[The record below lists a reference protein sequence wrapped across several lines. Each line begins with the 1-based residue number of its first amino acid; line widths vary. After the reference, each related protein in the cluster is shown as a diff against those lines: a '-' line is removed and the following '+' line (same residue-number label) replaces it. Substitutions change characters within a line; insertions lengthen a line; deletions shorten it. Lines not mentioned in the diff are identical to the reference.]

1 MASTTLRTSTICC
14 PTWPRC
20 IRGTTDAIPGRHAA
34 PAARLLAPVAALLLW
49 GTPAAHA
56 GDWSGTVAMS
66 SQLVDRGVAVT
77 PPAPIAQG
85 AVNWVARDGWSLGVS
100 ASYQT
105 RDPGRLAETLAQ
117 VAKSWSLSDD
127 WQLQAGLL
135 DYRYPGGGGSQRTY
149 DRTELGGSLIWRD
162 VLTASVSA
170 IKLAHRSGGLRGAA
184 DVGFRWP
191 LGWHV
196 SATGG
201 IGLAQYLAPLSQY
214 YPDRPNRYSYGH
226 GGLVWQEGAWRVE
239 LIHVFTNRERNRG
252 EQRVSPWTATVALAF

>member
-1 MASTTLRTSTICC
+1 MPDNLPSHEPGTAEARRDVAT
-14 PTWPRC
+14 PR
-20 IRGTTDAIPGRHAA
+20 RRLAVLVALSAA
-34 PAARLLAPVAALLLW
+34 GAL
-49 GTPAAHA
+49 PAHA
-56 GDWSGTVAMS
+56 GDWTGTVAVS

-85 AVNWVARDGWSLGVS
+85 AVSWVSRNGWSLGVS

-117 VAKSWSLSDD
+117 VAKSWTLSDD
-127 WQLQAGLL
+127 WQVQAGLL
-135 DYRYPGGGGSQRTY
+135 DYRYPGGGTGVRTY
-149 DRTELGGSLIWRD
+149 DRTELGASLIWRD

-191 LGWHV
+191 LAWHV

-214 YPDRPNRYSYGH
+214 YPNRPNRYSYGH
-226 GGLVWQEGAWRVE
+226 GGLVWQADGWRIE

-252 EQRVSPWTATVALAF
+252 EQRVSPWTATVALTF